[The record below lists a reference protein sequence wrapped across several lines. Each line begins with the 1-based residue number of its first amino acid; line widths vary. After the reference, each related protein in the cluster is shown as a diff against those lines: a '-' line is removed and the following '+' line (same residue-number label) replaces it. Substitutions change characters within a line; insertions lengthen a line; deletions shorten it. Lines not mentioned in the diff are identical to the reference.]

1 MRTNERRQHLRAAL
15 VEAAERVIAERGLP
29 HLKARDLASAVGCA
43 VGAIYNVFPDL
54 DGLILEVN
62 LRTLVLFEAY
72 IAQAHKDGRPGGAGG
87 GSGAEPS
94 APVRAPRADAAAGG
108 ADRAVSDLTRLAVT
122 YLAFASEHPLRWRA
136 LFEHRMAGGAALPD
150 WYLKE
155 QVRLFRYIEE
165 PLGRLCPRL
174 PAHERHLLARTIF
187 SATHGMVSLGLDEKL
202 MSLPQP
208 TLRHQV
214 ECVVQA
220 ISHGLAADP
229 CRS

>member
-94 APVRAPRADAAAGG
+94 APVRAPSAAMARLVRAPHGGRGG
-108 ADRAVSDLTRLAVT
+108 APRLVPEGAGSLVSLHRRAPRPSLPTAPCARTPSSRSHNLFRHPRDGKPWAGRKAHVFAPTDLAASGRMRGAGDQPWIGGRPLPELAV
-122 YLAFASEHPLRWRA
+122 RR
-136 LFEHRMAGGAALPD
+136 
-150 WYLKE
+150 
-155 QVRLFRYIEE
+155 
-165 PLGRLCPRL
+165 GR
-174 PAHERHLLARTIF
+174 
-187 SATHGMVSLGLDEKL
+187 
-202 MSLPQP
+202 
-208 TLRHQV
+208 
-214 ECVVQA
+214 
-220 ISHGLAADP
+220 
-229 CRS
+229 

>member
-1 MRTNERRQHLRAAL
+1 MRTHERRQHLRAAL
-15 VEAAERVIAERGLP
+15 IEAAERVIAEQGLP
-29 HLKARDLASAVGCA
+29 HLKARDLASTVGCA
-43 VGAIYNVFPDL
+43 LGAIYNVFPDL

-72 IAQAHKDGRPGGAGG
+72 IAQAHEHGQPGGAGG
-87 GSGAEPS
+87 GSGAGAS
-94 APVRAPRADAAAGG
+94 APARALREHAAAGG
-108 ADRAVSDLTRLAVT
+108 VDTAVSDLTRLAVT

-165 PLGRLCPRL
+165 PLGRLCPGL

-202 MSLPQP
+202 MSLPHP

-220 ISHGLAADP
+220 ISRGLAADP